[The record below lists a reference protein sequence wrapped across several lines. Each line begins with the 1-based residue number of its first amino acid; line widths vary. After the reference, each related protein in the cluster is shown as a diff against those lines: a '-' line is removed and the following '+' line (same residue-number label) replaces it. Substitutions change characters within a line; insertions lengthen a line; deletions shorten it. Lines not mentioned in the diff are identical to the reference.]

1 MSAFTRRGVRRLRFA
16 GGFSS
21 TPLAP
26 WSAGQSRSSRM
37 LIPYRLRN
45 HRRNKTSTDEQ
56 FPVIDYVLSMQNI
69 ASKLVLQ
76 GFSRLIGRAASDQ
89 WSAARRWDRPCRA
102 DNSAYAD
109 YTFSRAPQFE
119 LEKWEI
125 YNNTW
130 RHVVRRN
137 ETVGNR
143 RPLCVYNN
151 MHAGTEVGCGGKSVG
166 LGGRGREPSLQHK
179 RKKVKIK

>member
-1 MSAFTRRGVRRLRFA
+1 MRWFERFQENQSKTEYQTLVSNPGIVPFALFLWFWWRGNRRTSLTPISCVVPRRNKWDPKNKAVNYLGIIFKFPLMTDIPKCLRLQGRRLRFA

-37 LIPYRLRN
+37 LISYRLRN

-89 WSAARRWDRPCRA
+89 WSAAVGSALPRR
-102 DNSAYAD
+102 
-109 YTFSRAPQFE
+109 
-119 LEKWEI
+119 
-125 YNNTW
+125 
-130 RHVVRRN
+130 
-137 ETVGNR
+137 
-143 RPLCVYNN
+143 
-151 MHAGTEVGCGGKSVG
+151 
-166 LGGRGREPSLQHK
+166 
-179 RKKVKIK
+179 

>member
-1 MSAFTRRGVRRLRFA
+1 MLLMRKRWWRGNRRTSLTPILCVVLRQNKWEPKHKAVNYVRIIFKFPLMTDIPKCLRLGYKA
-16 GGFSS
+16 SIALCGLLNP

-37 LIPYRLRN
+37 LISYRLRN

-89 WSAARRWDRPCRA
+89 WSAAVGSALPRR
-102 DNSAYAD
+102 
-109 YTFSRAPQFE
+109 
-119 LEKWEI
+119 
-125 YNNTW
+125 
-130 RHVVRRN
+130 
-137 ETVGNR
+137 
-143 RPLCVYNN
+143 
-151 MHAGTEVGCGGKSVG
+151 
-166 LGGRGREPSLQHK
+166 
-179 RKKVKIK
+179 